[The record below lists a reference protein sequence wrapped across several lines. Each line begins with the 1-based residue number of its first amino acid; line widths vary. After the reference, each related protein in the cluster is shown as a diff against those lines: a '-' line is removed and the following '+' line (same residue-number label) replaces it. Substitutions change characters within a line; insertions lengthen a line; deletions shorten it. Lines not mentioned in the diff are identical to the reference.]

1 MWVEPEYRRADSR
14 SREAYA
20 MKKLLAPVFV
30 LVFAVA
36 ATTPSL
42 AATAQRVPLPD
53 LSLAAPNVCTGNP
66 TTVTL
71 SNRILVIHDDVDPT
85 GRQHVSGT
93 VIGDIATADGFSG
106 RFTITFG
113 ENVSGPVIVG
123 EFRGFLDLTNS
134 TFTLQNGSGAL
145 LLVHGVSHVTIPAGP
160 VGEPKGEVEILSA
173 ECLGKPS

>member
-1 MWVEPEYRRADSR
+1 MYMR
-14 SREAYA
+14 
-20 MKKLLAPVFV
+20 KLLTPVFV

-36 ATTPSL
+36 AASPSL
-42 AATAQRVPLPD
+42 AARAQQVPLPD
-53 LSLAAPNVCTGNP
+53 LSLVAPNACTGNL

-71 SNRILVIHDDVDPT
+71 SNRVLVIHDDVDPT
-85 GRQHVSGT
+85 GRQHLAGAIT
-93 VIGDIATADGFSG
+93 GDIATADGFSG

-113 ENVSGPVIVG
+113 QNVSGPLIVG
-123 EFRGFLDLTNS
+123 EFRGFLDLTNA

>member
-1 MWVEPEYRRADSR
+1 MRR
-14 SREAYA
+14 
-20 MKKLLAPVFV
+20 LFAPLFA
-30 LVFAVA
+30 LVFLAVA
-36 ATTPSL
+36 AVPSL
-42 AATAQRVPLPD
+42 AAPAQRVSLPD
-53 LSLAAPNVCTGNP
+53 LSIVAPNVCTGNL

-85 GRQHVSGT
+85 GRQHLSGT
-93 VIGDIATADGFSG
+93 LTGDIATADGFSG

-113 ENVSGPVIVG
+113 QNVSGPVIVG

-145 LLVHGVSHVTIPAGP
+145 ILLHAVSHVTIPAGP

-173 ECLGKPS
+173 ECLGRPS